1 MAIPS
6 GAERRPHLRLYEP
19 FSVLVR
25 GVDAGGEAFESATVL
40 DDFSVGCLYVRLRWR
55 VKPGAKLFAVVR
67 IAPAL
72 DSTVSGPRVAM
83 RCRVVRVALHLEGRW
98 GVGVQF
104 TRHRFL

>member
-6 GAERRPHLRLYEP
+6 GAERRQHLRLYEP

-25 GVDAGGEAFESATVL
+25 GVDACGEAVENATVL
-40 DDFSVGCLYVRLRWR
+40 DDFSAGGLYVRLRWR
-55 VKPGAKLFAVVR
+55 VEPGARLFAVVR
-67 IAPAL
+67 IAPAI
-72 DSTVSGPRVAM
+72 DSTVSGPRVAV
-83 RCRVVRVALHLEGRW
+83 RCRVIRVELHLEGRW